1 MSLIFMIIE
10 GVLIFCLFYTK
21 IQIISIP
28 LFIVGVSGFLLE
40 ILEMKK
46 ENKYNSLQISRGGG
60 LVFLE
65 FMIFLNYFFHFID
78 FMYE

>member
-1 MSLIFMIIE
+1 MSLIFFIIE

-28 LFIVGVSGFLLE
+28 LFIVGVPGFLLE

>member
-1 MSLIFMIIE
+1 MSLIFFIIE

-28 LFIVGVSGFLLE
+28 LFIVGVTGFLLE

-46 ENKYNSLQISRGGG
+46 ENKYNLLQISRGGG

>member
-10 GVLIFCLFYTK
+10 GILIFCLFYTK

-28 LFIVGVSGFLLE
+28 LFIVGMSGFLLE

-46 ENKYNSLQISRGGG
+46 ENKYNSLQISGGGG
-60 LVFLE
+60 LVFFE
-65 FMIFLNYFFHFID
+65 FIIFLNYFFHFID
-78 FMYE
+78 FIYE

>member
-10 GVLIFCLFYTK
+10 GILIFCLFYTK

-28 LFIVGVSGFLLE
+28 LFIVGVTGFLLE

-46 ENKYNSLQISRGGG
+46 ENKYNSLQISRVGG